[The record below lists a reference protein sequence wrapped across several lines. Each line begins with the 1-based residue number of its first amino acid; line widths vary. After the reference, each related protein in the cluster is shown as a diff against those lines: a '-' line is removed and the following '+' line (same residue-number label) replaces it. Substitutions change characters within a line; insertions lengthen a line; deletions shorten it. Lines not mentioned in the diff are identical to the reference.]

1 MICIIFGFKQVYHG
15 AHSLHF
21 KYAFYTNEMRTYIT
35 HAIRKFA
42 LVSFSHFHLLVIMCT
57 WCRPLPVYTVRLLFN
72 DLPAVVS
79 MPLTHPHPLLRL
91 LVKPMPTFSSSDVG
105 KRVVVQ
111 GYDGIKGTIRFV
123 GEHAEDGTARVGV
136 EMDDSVGKNNG
147 KVKVSEE
154 DIHKKK

>member
-1 MICIIFGFKQVYHG
+1 
-15 AHSLHF
+15 
-21 KYAFYTNEMRTYIT
+21 MRTYIT

-42 LVSFSHFHLLVIMCT
+42 LVSLSHFHLLVIMCT

-79 MPLTHPHPLLRL
+79 MPLTPPHPLSKQTNKQTPLRL